1 MCSVFVI
8 ITAINQDYSLQDVV
22 GNGGVCA
29 LQAECKGLWAVGV
42 P

>member
-1 MCSVFVI
+1 MSLALIV
-8 ITAINQDYSLQDVV
+8 YSNLKNNLLDVL
-22 GNGGVCA
+22 GKGGVCA

>member
-8 ITAINQDYSLQDVV
+8 NYSIINQDYLLDVV

>member
-8 ITAINQDYSLQDVV
+8 IIVINQDYLLDVV
-22 GNGGVCA
+22 GKGGVCA

>member
-1 MCSVFVI
+1 MMFPEI
-8 ITAINQDYSLQDVV
+8 LLQTLGDHDNLLDVV
-22 GNGGVCA
+22 GKGGVCA

>member
-1 MCSVFVI
+1 MYSVFI
-8 ITAINQDYSLQDVV
+8 IIIVINQDYLLDVV